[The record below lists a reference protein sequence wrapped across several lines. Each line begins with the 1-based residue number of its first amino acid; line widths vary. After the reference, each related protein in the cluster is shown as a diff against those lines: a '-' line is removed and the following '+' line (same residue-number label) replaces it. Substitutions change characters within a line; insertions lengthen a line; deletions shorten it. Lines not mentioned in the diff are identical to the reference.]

1 MAEYQARRVGAE
13 AVPDPSVAVPDGG
26 SNRVPAYYSLTEQYG
41 LGASMQFISQESHN
55 IQTVEQEYQSYITA
69 PRSGP
74 GTNTVKFWEVCDI
87 DFGNT

>member
-1 MAEYQARRVGAE
+1 MAEYRVRRVGAE

-26 SNRVPAYYSLTEQYG
+26 SNWVPAYYSLTEQYG
-41 LGASMQFISQESHN
+41 LGASMQFVSQQSHN

-69 PRSGP
+69 LCSGP
-74 GTNTVKFWEVCDI
+74 RTNMVKFWEVCDI